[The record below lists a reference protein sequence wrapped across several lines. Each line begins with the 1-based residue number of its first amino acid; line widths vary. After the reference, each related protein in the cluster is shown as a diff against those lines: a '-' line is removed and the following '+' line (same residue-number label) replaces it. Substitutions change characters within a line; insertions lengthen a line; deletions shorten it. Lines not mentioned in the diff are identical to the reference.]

1 MLFSEVDVVFGY
13 HIALSFPGTA
23 FILRVVIVVL
33 HAIIKVFGCVI
44 HVAVN
49 LKYSLKGMLRTATTE
64 FLSVETLASSSSMV

>member
-1 MLFSEVDVVFGY
+1 MIFYYFVYFNLQIF
-13 HIALSFPGTA
+13 
-23 FILRVVIVVL
+23 VIIDVL